1 MQQLYDA
8 VVAGKLSNEALAS
21 ASNCWIDV
29 RDLANAHV
37 LAAEKE
43 AAGGERMIVASGC
56 YWWQDFGAFICF
68 CALNLHAFFRLST
81 LSSFAYIPLLWVSSF
96 FSLSLRPF
104 GELT

>member
-1 MQQLYDA
+1 M
-8 VVAGKLSNEALAS
+8 
-21 ASNCWIDV
+21 

-96 FSLSLRPF
+96 FFTFFTTIRRADVNTYIQSTSPMP
-104 GELT
+104 